1 MLGKAFTVSTE
12 KEMFGHIKLLREAS
26 RLADAYAVL
35 NQSRYEFGQVTEHLC
50 TNHFGLHHRDMSK
63 ARVPLY
69 RNTHCRP
76 LVTSDQRVW
85 DEGKLFYCQWIGLR
99 GNLQENPIFNGK
111 IYGFL

>member
-1 MLGKAFTVSTE
+1 MTFIGLITVPRGTTLLSYLKRLHIDVPSVLRMFPFLWKAFTVSTE

-76 LVTSDQRVW
+76 LVTSD
-85 DEGKLFYCQWIGLR
+85 
-99 GNLQENPIFNGK
+99 
-111 IYGFL
+111 